1 MRKQR
6 GSSSAVS
13 IWKALLILL
22 ALICA
27 LRPAQGGR
35 GVSVGYPGPRS
46 NKASSYYR
54 GGGGCS
60 SIDECDGPPAPGRAG
75 AADAIGRNGALN
87 PPRYPVPRIPGEP
100 YTRPG
105 RGCTVAY
112 GCYGGPPAAK
122 P

>member
-1 MRKQR
+1 MRTQR
-6 GSSSAVS
+6 SYLCKV
-13 IWKALLILL
+13 LLMVL
-22 ALICA
+22 ALICTLHTA
-27 LRPAQGGR
+27 SVQG
-35 GVSVGYPGPRS
+35 
-46 NKASSYYR
+46 
-54 GGGGCS
+54 
-60 SIDECDGPPAPGRAG
+60 GRAG